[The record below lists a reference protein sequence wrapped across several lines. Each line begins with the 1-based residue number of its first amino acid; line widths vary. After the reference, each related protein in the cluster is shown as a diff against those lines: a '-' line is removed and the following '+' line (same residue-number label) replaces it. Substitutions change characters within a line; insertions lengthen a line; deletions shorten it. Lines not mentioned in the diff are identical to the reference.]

1 MDTIQVN
8 KFSHLHDG
16 DKVFFCKT
24 DYLSNQF
31 REISK
36 LKHDVLLISGN
47 SDYCIT
53 DNHIKEL
60 PSNVKFW
67 FAHNCLVDDDRV
79 HPLPMGIENQSESAL
94 GRRHGV
100 SWGGRKREILLSNIK
115 QKPPTKFA
123 YSNFRVWTNSEHRSL
138 IRDICIEADYI
149 DWENPS
155 LTNEGFY
162 NKCLD
167 YELVV
172 CAQGNGPGDNHRIYE
187 TLYLE
192 RIPITFNQ
200 CMYKKLHH
208 NFPVICLD
216 DPNKLKDK
224 KFLDEELKK
233 IKSKTFNRNM
243 LHPEWWINE
252 IKNKIELL

>member
-16 DKVFFCKT
+16 NKVFFCKT
-24 DYLSNQF
+24 DYLIDQF

-60 PSNVKFW
+60 PNNVKFW

-79 HPLPMGIENQSESAL
+79 YPLPMGIENQSESAL
-94 GRRHGV
+94 GARHGV
-100 SWGGRKREILLSNIK
+100 SWGGRKREILLSTIK
-115 QKPPTKFA
+115 QKTPTKFA
-123 YSNFRVWTNSEHRSL
+123 YGNFRTGTNPKHRSL
-138 IRDICIEADYI
+138 VRDIIIESDHI
-149 DWENPS
+149 DWEDPS
-155 LTNEGFY
+155 LTNEEFY

-192 RIPITFNQ
+192 RTPITFNQ
-200 CMYKKLHH
+200 YMYKKLHN

-216 DPNKLKDK
+216 DPDKLKDK
-224 KFLDEELKK
+224 IFLQKELDK
-233 IKSKTFNRNM
+233 IKSKPFDRDI
-243 LHPEWWINE
+243 LYSEWWT
-252 IKNKIELL
+252 NKIKSKIDKL